1 MATIQN
7 SAVTPATVNVNIS
20 QSATGENKIYMA
32 NAYIAAKALARAVP
46 YLVFEKFGQGY
57 PLPSK
62 STRSIKFRRFEALDN
77 TPTELTEGVTPQGQ
91 TMTFTDIDA
100 ELKQYGNLLV
110 LSDVILGTAD
120 SPVMEQA
127 SALIGEQA
135 AQVVERIR
143 INTLL
148 GGSNVEY
155 ANGTARAE
163 VNTPISLGLQRRV
176 TRKLKNQMARFITDT
191 IASTPRFYTES
202 VLPCFVAITHPDV
215 EGDIRQLVGFKDAVD
230 YGTTA
235 PWENE
240 IGACENVRYMF
251 TTMMPVFQDAGGNV
265 TNAAGNTM
273 LSTTGTKADVYPVL
287 FLAKDAY
294 GLVPL
299 KGMDAL
305 TPMIQNPTPTPS
317 DPLAQRAY
325 IAWKTM
331 QTCVILNQAW
341 MVRAE
346 VAATAY

>member
-1 MATIQN
+1 MADFAFSTN
-7 SAVTPATVNVNIS
+7 NVNIS
-20 QSATGENKIYMA
+20 QNSQDSDTNRMYMA

-62 STRSIKFRRFEALDN
+62 STRTIKFRRFEALSN
-77 TPTELTEGVTPQGQ
+77 TPKELTEGVTPNGQ
-91 TMTFTDIDA
+91 KLTYTDIEAD
-100 ELKQYGNLLV
+100 LKQYGDLLV
-110 LSDVILGTAD
+110 LSDVVLGTAD

-135 AQVVERIR
+135 AQVVENIR

-148 GGSNVEY
+148 GGTNVEY
-155 ANGTARAE
+155 ANGTARNA
-163 VNTPISLGLQRRV
+163 VNTPISLGLQRRI
-176 TRKLKNQMARFITDT
+176 TRKLKNQMARFITDA

-202 VLPCFVAITHPDV
+202 VAPCFVGICHPDC
-215 EGDIRQLVGFKDAVD
+215 EADIRNMVGFKDAID
-230 YGTTA
+230 YGTTT

-251 TTMMPVFQDAGGNV
+251 TTMMPVYKDAGGAA
-265 TNAAGNTM
+265 TNAAGQKM
-273 LSTTGTKADVYPVL
+273 ISTTGTKADVYPIL
-287 FLAKDAY
+287 FIAKDAY

-305 TPMIQNPTPTPS
+305 TPMVQNPTPTPS

-325 IAWKTM
+325 VAWKTM

>member
-1 MATIQN
+1 MADFQFSTN
-7 SAVTPATVNVNIS
+7 NVNIS
-20 QSATGENKIYMA
+20 QKAQSDSTGRMYMA
-32 NAYIAAKALARAVP
+32 NAYIAAKALARALP

-62 STRSIKFRRFEALDN
+62 STRSIKFRRFEALSN
-77 TPTELTEGVTPQGQ
+77 TPKELTEGVTPTGQ
-91 TMTFTDIDA
+91 KLSYTDIDA
-100 ELKQYGNLLV
+100 DLKQYGDLLV
-110 LSDVILGTAD
+110 LSDVVLGTAD

-135 AQVVERIR
+135 AQVVENIR

-155 ANGTARAE
+155 ANGAARNA
-163 VNTPISLGLQRRV
+163 VNTPISLGLQRRI
-176 TRKLKNQMARFITDT
+176 TRKLKNQMARFITDA

-202 VLPCFVAITHPDV
+202 VLPCFVAVTHPDV
-215 EGDIRQLVGFKDAVD
+215 EADIRSMIGFKDAVD
-230 YGTTA
+230 YGTTT

-240 IGACENVRYMF
+240 IGACENVRYIF
-251 TTMMPVFQDAGGNV
+251 TTMMPVYKDAGGAV
-265 TNAAGNTM
+265 TNASGAAM
-273 LSTTGTKADVYPVL
+273 ISTTGTKADVYPIL

>member
-1 MATIQN
+1 MADFQF
-7 SAVTPATVNVNIS
+7 SANNVNIS
-20 QSATGENKIYMA
+20 QKAQSDSTGRMYMA
-32 NAYIAAKALARAVP
+32 NAYIAAKALARALP

-62 STRSIKFRRFEALDN
+62 STRSIKFRRFEALSN
-77 TPTELTEGVTPQGQ
+77 TPKELTEGVTPTGQ
-91 TMTFTDIDA
+91 KLSYTDIDA
-100 ELKQYGNLLV
+100 DLKQYGDLLV
-110 LSDVILGTAD
+110 LSDVVLGTAD

-135 AQVVERIR
+135 AQVVENIR

-155 ANGTARAE
+155 ANGAARNA
-163 VNTPISLGLQRRV
+163 VNTPISLGLQRRI
-176 TRKLKNQMARFITDT
+176 TRKLKNQMARFITDA

-202 VLPCFVAITHPDV
+202 VLPCFVAVTHPDV
-215 EGDIRQLVGFKDAVD
+215 EADIRNMIGFKDAVD
-230 YGTTA
+230 YGTTT

-240 IGACENVRYMF
+240 IGACENVRYIF
-251 TTMMPVFQDAGGNV
+251 TTMMPVYKDAGGAV
-265 TNAAGNTM
+265 TNASGAAM
-273 LSTTGTKADVYPVL
+273 ISTTGTKADVYPIL

>member
-1 MATIQN
+1 MADIIQN
-7 SAVTPATVNVNIS
+7 AAGTMIS
-20 QSATGENKIYMA
+20 QTSQTDTTGRLYMA
-32 NAYIAAKALARAVP
+32 NAYIAAKALQRALP

-57 PLPSK
+57 PLPNK
-62 STRSIKFRRFEALDN
+62 STRTIKFRRFEALDN
-77 TPTELTEGVTPQGQ
+77 TPKELTEGVTPQGQ
-91 TMTFTDIDA
+91 KMTYTDIEAD
-100 ELKQYGNLLV
+100 LKQYGDLLV
-110 LSDVILGTAD
+110 MSDVVLATAD

-127 SALIGEQA
+127 SAIIGEQA

-155 ANGTARAE
+155 ANGTARAQ
-163 VNTPISLGLQRRV
+163 VNTPISLGLQRRI
-176 TRKLKNQMARFITDT
+176 TRKLKNQLARFITDA

-202 VLPCFVAITHPDV
+202 VLPCFVAVCHPDV
-215 EGDIRQLVGFKDAVD
+215 EGDIRNMIGFKDSVD
-230 YGTTA
+230 YGSQA

-240 IGACENVRYMF
+240 IGAVENVRYIF
-251 TTMMPVFQDAGGNV
+251 TTMMPSYPDAGGDA
-265 TNAAGNTM
+265 TNAAGNKM
-273 LSTTGTKADVYPVL
+273 LSTAGTKADVYPIL
-287 FLAKDAY
+287 YIAKDAY

-299 KGMDAL
+299 KGMDSL
-305 TPMIQNPTPTPS
+305 TPMVQNPTPTPS

-325 IAWKTM
+325 VAWKTM

>member
-1 MATIQN
+1 MADFAFSTN
-7 SAVTPATVNVNIS
+7 NVNIS
-20 QSATGENKIYMA
+20 QNSQDSDTNRMYMA

-62 STRSIKFRRFEALDN
+62 STRTIKFRRFEALSN
-77 TPTELTEGVTPQGQ
+77 TPKELTEGVTPNGQ
-91 TMTFTDIDA
+91 KLTYTDIEAD
-100 ELKQYGNLLV
+100 LKQYGDLLV
-110 LSDVILGTAD
+110 LSDVVLGTAD

-135 AQVVERIR
+135 AQVVENIR

-148 GGSNVEY
+148 GGTNVEY
-155 ANGTARAE
+155 ANGAARTA
-163 VNTPISLGLQRRV
+163 VNTPISLGLQRRI
-176 TRKLKNQMARFITDT
+176 TRKLKNQMARFITDA

-202 VLPCFVAITHPDV
+202 VAPCFVAICHPDC
-215 EGDIRQLVGFKDAVD
+215 EADIRNMIGFKDAID
-230 YGTTA
+230 YGTTT

-251 TTMMPVFQDAGGNV
+251 TTMMPVYKDAGGNA
-265 TNAAGNTM
+265 TNEAGQKM
-273 LSTTGTKADVYPVL
+273 ISTSATKADVYPIL
-287 FLAKDAY
+287 FIAKDAY

-305 TPMIQNPTPTPS
+305 TPMVQNPTPTPS

-325 IAWKTM
+325 VAWKTM